1 MAGVGYGDIVPT
13 TSTERVFCMFVM
25 IITAG
30 FSAYLIGVLKTVFN
44 RSSLMS
50 QEIKLKSLH
59 INQFLMYNNIPNE
72 LRMQIL
78 NYLDFLVEY
87 RKVNKLD
94 ESQVFSMLNET
105 LKEQVIAY
113 LNGKIIKEWQC
124 FDQFDIMFLSEVTF
138 ILQNHLFSIDDK
150 VFEENESGNQMFF
163 IAKGS
168 IILAHL

>member
-1 MAGVGYGDIVPT
+1 MAGVGYGDIIPT
-13 TSTERVFCMFVM
+13 TSIERVFCMFVM

-113 LNGKIIKEWQC
+113 LNGKIIKE
-124 FDQFDIMFLSEVTF
+124 
-138 ILQNHLFSIDDK
+138 
-150 VFEENESGNQMFF
+150 
-163 IAKGS
+163 
-168 IILAHL
+168 